1 MIVCMTM
8 NFRCYA
14 GELNKS
20 AENVVY
26 TIVEDGRINF
36 AFPSTII
43 INSYMLQNDYRTL
56 RYHIEEVASNQR
68 NKSSKENELL
78 DPIEA
83 KPNFNSYIVP
93 LNPNDYK
100 ACLLNLIPGDE
111 ESKKIFIEWYKSG
124 QLYNKLSNDTVK
136 V

>member
-8 NFRCYA
+8 NFSCYA

-36 AFPSTII
+36 AFPSTVI

-56 RYHIEEVASNQR
+56 RYYIEEVASNQ
-68 NKSSKENELL
+68 
-78 DPIEA
+78 IEA

-100 ACLLNLIPGDE
+100 ARLLNLIPVDE
-111 ESKKIFIEWYKSG
+111 ESKKIFMEWYKSG